1 MYWIYYSLALCINY
15 LFDVIFT
22 KYLADK
28 YDLRKI
34 IINTY
39 LISVLVLLAFFPKDI
54 IFKPDVNYIY
64 IILFA
69 LNLLF
74 GVFVWYNAIVNKLN
88 LGKMEGLAIAM
99 YLPILTLSSLIMFKQ
114 KMIIE
119 NYVGILFVTI
129 GAYLILKE

>member
-1 MYWIYYSLALCINY
+1 MYWVFYSLVLSLHY

-39 LISVLVLLAFFPKDI
+39 LITVLVLIIFFPKDI

-69 LNLLF
+69 INLLF
-74 GVFVWYNAIVNKLN
+74 GVFVWYYAIINKLN
-88 LGKMEGLAIAM
+88 LGKMDGLAIAI
-99 YLPILTLSSLIMFKQ
+99 YLPILTIVSLYMFKL

-119 NYVGILFVTI
+119 NYIGIFFVAI

>member
-1 MYWIYYSLALCINY
+1 MALSIHY

-22 KYLADK
+22 KYLATN
-28 YDLRKI
+28 YDFRKI

-39 LISVLVLLAFFPKDI
+39 LISVLLLIAFFPKDI
-54 IFKPDVNYIY
+54 IYKPNMNYIY

-69 LNLLF
+69 INLLF
-74 GVFVWYNAIVNKLN
+74 GIFIWYHAIINKLN
-88 LGKMEGLAIAM
+88 LGKMDGLAIAI
-99 YLPILTLSSLIMFKQ
+99 YLPILSLVSIYMFKQ

-119 NYVGILFVTI
+119 NYAGIVFVAI

>member
-1 MYWIYYSLALCINY
+1 MYWIYYSLALSIHY

-22 KYLADK
+22 KFLVDK

-39 LISVLVLLAFFPKDI
+39 LISVLVLIAFFPKDI
-54 IFKPDVNYIY
+54 IFKPDLSYIY

-69 LNLLF
+69 INILF
-74 GVFVWYNAIVNKLN
+74 GVFVWYNAIKNKLN
-88 LGKMEGLAIAM
+88 LGKMDGLAIAI
-99 YLPILTLSSLIMFKQ
+99 YLPILTLASLYMFKQ
-114 KMIIE
+114 KMIRE
-119 NYVGILFVTI
+119 NYVGIVFVAI

>member
-1 MYWIYYSLALCINY
+1 MYWVYYSLALSIHY
-15 LFDVIFT
+15 LFDVIFS
-22 KYLADK
+22 KYLAEK

-39 LISVLVLLAFFPKDI
+39 LISVLVLLVFFPKDI
-54 IFKPDVNYIY
+54 IFKPDKSYLF

-74 GVFVWYNAIVNKLN
+74 GIFVWYNAIVNKLN
-88 LGKMEGLAIAM
+88 LGKMDGLGLAI
-99 YLPILTLSSLIMFKQ
+99 YLPILTLASLYMLKL
-114 KMIIE
+114 KMIRE
-119 NYVGILFVTI
+119 NYVGIVFVAI

>member
-1 MYWIYYSLALCINY
+1 MYWVYYSLALSIHY
-15 LFDVIFT
+15 LFDVIFS
-22 KYLADK
+22 KYQAEK

-54 IFKPDVNYIY
+54 IFKPDVSYIF

-74 GVFVWYNAIVNKLN
+74 GIFVWYHAIVNKLN
-88 LGKMEGLAIAM
+88 LGKMDGLALAI
-99 YLPILTLSSLIMFKQ
+99 YLPILTLASLYIFKQ
-114 KMIIE
+114 KMITE
-119 NYVGILFVTI
+119 NYVGIVFIAI

>member
-1 MYWIYYSLALCINY
+1 MYWVYYSLALSIHY
-15 LFDVIFT
+15 LFDVIFS
-22 KYLADK
+22 KYLAEK
-28 YDLRKI
+28 YDLLKI

-54 IFKPDVNYIY
+54 IFKPDKSYLF

-74 GVFVWYNAIVNKLN
+74 GIFVWYNAIVNKLN
-88 LGKMEGLAIAM
+88 LGKMDGLALAI
-99 YLPILTLSSLIMFKQ
+99 YLPILTLASLYMFKQ
-114 KMIIE
+114 KMITE
-119 NYVGILFVTI
+119 NYVGIVFVAI

>member
-1 MYWIYYSLALCINY
+1 MYWIYYSLALSLHY

-22 KYLADK
+22 KWLSEK

-39 LISVLVLLAFFPKDI
+39 LISVLILIAFFPKDI
-54 IFKPDVNYIY
+54 IYKPDSSYLY

-74 GVFVWYNAIVNKLN
+74 GVFVWYNAIKNKFN
-88 LGKMEGLAIAM
+88 LGKLDGLAIAI
-99 YLPILTLSSLIMFKQ
+99 YLPILTLASLYMFKQ
-114 KMIIE
+114 KMTWE
-119 NYVGILFVTI
+119 NYAGIVMVGV
-129 GAYLILKE
+129 GAFFILKE

>member
-1 MYWIYYSLALCINY
+1 MAE
-15 LFDVIFT
+15 
-22 KYLADK
+22 K

-39 LISVLVLLAFFPKDI
+39 LISVLVLLVFFPKDI
-54 IFKPDVNYIY
+54 IFKPDKSYLF

-74 GVFVWYNAIVNKLN
+74 GIFVWYNAIVNKLN
-88 LGKMEGLAIAM
+88 LGKMDGLGLAI
-99 YLPILTLSSLIMFKQ
+99 YLPILTLALLYMLKL
-114 KMIIE
+114 KMMRE
-119 NYVGILFVTI
+119 NYVGIVFVAI